1 MNGYKRYAIYYAP
14 KFDTPL
20 SEFGN
25 SWLGRDPFT
34 GLMIPRPQ
42 IPELSFQQIQDLTRA
57 PTHYGFHG
65 TLKPPFFVKP
75 DVDQRHLEEALMGL
89 AEQLSAVEV
98 GPLTLK
104 IIGDFM
110 ALCPTG
116 DLTALNVLAASCVKE
131 LDNFRLPLSQ
141 EELEYRRR
149 KTLSDRQEE
158 NLLSWGYPYIL
169 DDFRFHLTLTD
180 ILDESEKEPLV
191 EILERETEDLRRP
204 PFILDQLCL
213 FGDPGN
219 GSPFRLIRRF
229 SLS

>member
-1 MNGYKRYAIYYAP
+1 
-14 KFDTPL
+14 
-20 SEFGN
+20 
-25 SWLGRDPFT
+25 
-34 GLMIPRPQ
+34 
-42 IPELSFQQIQDLTRA
+42 
-57 PTHYGFHG
+57 
-65 TLKPPFFVKP
+65 
-75 DVDQRHLEEALMGL
+75 MGL